1 MSPRAETRQGSGQPA
16 TLGNVS
22 SSRDDGSTVDTE
34 NEGGKTLVRFWLEYQ
49 GHTLELRSGAVVV
62 GRSSSCHVVLDDG
75 LVSRRHAQF
84 VVSGKAAVV
93 EDFGSVNGVYVNGER
108 VSGQKAL
115 RDGDRVQIGK
125 QDFVLRSATKVVK
138 NETAPERFS
147 AETLHGATLP
157 RELLEA
163 EKTREEQTRRTDA
176 LDLLCGVAD
185 KVLALGRG
193 DEAEK
198 LLGTA
203 LNNMLRQVQGGA
215 PFAPASAARAA
226 SYAVRIADAT
236 GKARW
241 VEYCFE
247 LYLSLQ
253 RPLPGEVVDQLYVV
267 LRKINGVAVS
277 GFRQYLEKLRS
288 VALTFSPTDRFVLQ
302 RIEGLERLILR

>member
-1 MSPRAETRQGSGQPA
+1 
-16 TLGNVS
+16 VS
-22 SSRDDGSTVDTE
+22 SSRDGGDQVDTQS
-34 NEGGKTLVRFWLEYQ
+34 EGAKTLVRFWLEYQ
-49 GHTLELRSGAVVV
+49 GQTLELRIGAVQV
-62 GRSSSCHVVLDDG
+62 GRSSSCHIVLDDG

-84 VVSGKAAVV
+84 VVDAKTAMI

-108 VSGQKAL
+108 ITGQRAL

-138 NETAPERFS
+138 LQTTTERFS
-147 AETLHGATLP
+147 AETLQGRTLP
-157 RELLEA
+157 REVLEA
-163 EKTREEQTRRTDA
+163 EKVREELTRRTDA

-203 LNNMLRQVQGGA
+203 LGNMLKQVSSGA
-215 PFAPASAARAA
+215 PLPPASAARAA
-226 SYAVRIADAT
+226 SYAVRIAEAT
-236 GKARW
+236 GRARW
-241 VEYCFE
+241 VDYCFE
-247 LYLSLQ
+247 LYGAQS

-267 LRKINGVAVS
+267 LRKVS
-277 GFRQYLEKLRS
+277 GVGLAGFRAYLEKLRLAAPS
-288 VALTFSPTDRFVLQ
+288 FSPTDRFVLQ

>member
-1 MSPRAETRQGSGQPA
+1 
-16 TLGNVS
+16 VS
-22 SSRDDGSTVDTE
+22 ASRLDGDTVDTDD
-34 NEGGKTLVRFWLEYQ
+34 GGGQTHVRFWLEYQ
-49 GHTLELRSGAVVV
+49 GRTLELRNGAVTV

-84 VVSGKAAVV
+84 VVSGKLVMV

-108 VSGQKAL
+108 ISGQKAL
-115 RDGDRVQIGK
+115 RDADRVQIGK
-125 QDFVLRSATKVVK
+125 QEFVLRSATKVVPLDMP
-138 NETAPERFS
+138 ARFT
-147 AETLHGATLP
+147 AETLHGQSSVPDALLDGE
-157 RELLEA
+157 RARDEL
-163 EKTREEQTRRTDA
+163 TRRTDA

-203 LNNMLRQVQGGA
+203 LNNMLKAALGGS
-215 PFAPASAARAA
+215 PLGPASAARAA

-241 VEYCFE
+241 IDYCFE
-247 LYLSLQ
+247 LYGAQ
-253 RPLPGEVVDQLYVV
+253 ARPLPSEIVDHLYVV
-267 LRKINGVAVS
+267 LRKVSGVAIG
-277 GFRQYLEKLRS
+277 GFRAYLEKMKAVS
-288 VALTFSPTDRFVLQ
+288 ASFSPTERFVQQ

>member
-1 MSPRAETRQGSGQPA
+1 M
-16 TLGNVS
+16 
-22 SSRDDGSTVDTE
+22 
-34 NEGGKTLVRFWLEYQ
+34 RFWLEYQ
-49 GHTLELRSGAVVV
+49 GHSLELRNGAVVV
-62 GRSSSCHVVLDDG
+62 GRSSSCHIVLDDG

-84 VVSGKAAVV
+84 VVASKVASV

-108 VSGQKAL
+108 IAGQRAL

-138 NETAPERFS
+138 VETSPERFS
-147 AETLHGATLP
+147 AETLHGKTLP
-157 RELLEA
+157 REVFEA
-163 EKTREEQTRRTDA
+163 EKVREELTRRTDA

-203 LNNMLRQVQGGA
+203 LGNMLKQVQSGA
-215 PFAPASAARAA
+215 ALSPASAARAA

-236 GKARW
+236 GRARW
-241 VEYCFE
+241 IDYCFE
-247 LYLSLQ
+247 LYGAQS
-253 RPLPGEVVDQLYVV
+253 RPLPSEVVDQLYVV
-267 LRKINGVAVS
+267 LRKVSGVAIA
-277 GFRQYLEKLRS
+277 GFRSYLERLRLAS
-288 VALTFSPTDRFVLQ
+288 QGFSPTDRFVLQ